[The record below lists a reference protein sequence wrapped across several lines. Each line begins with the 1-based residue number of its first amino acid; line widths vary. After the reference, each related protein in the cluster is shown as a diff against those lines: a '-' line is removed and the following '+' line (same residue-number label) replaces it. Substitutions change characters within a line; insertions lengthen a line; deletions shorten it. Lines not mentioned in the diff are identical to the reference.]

1 MKKDITLTQQDQQRL
16 RVVEQIQAGRW
27 TASEGATAL
36 GLSARQMYRLKAKH
50 EKEGAAALVHG
61 NRGRTPQNRISEE
74 ERAQIVRLATETY
87 VKYSASHL
95 HDVLMQR
102 EGIVLSSKSIGR
114 VLREAGIR
122 SSRKR
127 RLPRHRV
134 RRDRMEQEGMLI
146 QVDGS
151 DHHWFGK
158 ERPRATLLGAIDDA
172 TGKVIA
178 AVFREHEDAQGYLLV
193 FQQIL
198 KHRGVPLELYHD
210 RHGIFEQNR
219 PKWSVA
225 EELRGELDPTQVTRA
240 LKELGIT
247 SIAAHSP
254 QAKGRVERL
263 WGTWQDRLVK
273 ELSLDGI
280 TDIEAGNAYL
290 PGYNERHNARFAVT
304 PADPGLAYR
313 RLDPSLDL
321 DRILSFRSG
330 RVVAND
336 NTVQF
341 QGQRLQ
347 IPAEPWR
354 RSYARARVDVHQLLD
369 GGLGIWYQGNWL
381 LRTSPSPQP
390 PVLRAPRRS
399 SKRAATSPILV
410 APAAPEQVSLPQPT
424 RRPDR
429 PRVRADHGRCSA
441 PCRHLGTGVGVRD
454 ADAAALHRLRRVDRR
469 RAVVRAAAN
478 DHCADAADPR
488 LLDREPHGADAGHAA
503 ETVVGVDKGKRRTLL
518 DDLERRRRVDRA
530 GRDPLPVGAKPPHAL
545 ALAGV
550 EPQLAVEQ
558 GLAVS
563 PACSGVSPIARN
575 ARTAK
580 SRSASASTVAS
591 SIGLDSAAPQG
602 RADVA

>member
-16 RVVEQIQAGRW
+16 RVIEQIEAGRW
-27 TASEGATAL
+27 TATEGAAAL
-36 GLSARQMYRLKAKH
+36 GLSARQVYRLKVKH
-50 EKEGAAALVHG
+50 EQQGAGALIHG
-61 NRGRTPQNRISEE
+61 NRGRAPQNRIREE

-87 VKYSASHL
+87 VKCSASHL
-95 HDVLMQR
+95 RDLLVER

-114 VLREAGIR
+114 ILREAAIP

-134 RRDRMEQEGMLI
+134 RRDRMEQEGMLC

-172 TGKVIA
+172 TGNVVA
-178 AVFREHEDAQGYLLV
+178 AVFREHEDAQGYLLLL
-193 FQQIL
+193 QQIL
-198 KHRGVPLELYHD
+198 KQRGIPLELYHD

-240 LKELGIT
+240 LGELGIT

-254 QAKGRVERL
+254 QAKGRIERL

-273 ELSLDGI
+273 ELALDGV
-280 TDIEAGNAYL
+280 TDIEAANAYL

-321 DRILSFRSG
+321 DRVLSFRSE

-341 QGQRLQ
+341 ERQRLQ

-354 RSYARARVDVHQLLD
+354 RSYARARVDVHQFLD

-381 LRTSPSPQP
+381 LRTPSAAHP
-390 PVLRAPRRS
+390 PTLRAPKRT
-399 SKRAATSPILV
+399 SKRTAPSPDLV
-410 APAAPEQVSLPQPT
+410 APRAPQQVSLPQPT
-424 RRPDR
+424 PARKATP
-429 PRVRADHGRCSA
+429 PK
-441 PCRHLGTGVGVRD
+441 P
-454 ADAAALHRLRRVDRR
+454 
-469 RAVVRAAAN
+469 AAN
-478 DHCADAADPR
+478 HPW
-488 LLDREPHGADAGHAA
+488 
-503 ETVVGVDKGKRRTLL
+503 RRQSLSN
-518 DDLERRRRVDRA
+518 RP
-530 GRDPLPVGAKPPHAL
+530 PLTESL
-545 ALAGV
+545 
-550 EPQLAVEQ
+550 
-558 GLAVS
+558 
-563 PACSGVSPIARN
+563 SG
-575 ARTAK
+575 
-580 SRSASASTVAS
+580 
-591 SIGLDSAAPQG
+591 
-602 RADVA
+602 